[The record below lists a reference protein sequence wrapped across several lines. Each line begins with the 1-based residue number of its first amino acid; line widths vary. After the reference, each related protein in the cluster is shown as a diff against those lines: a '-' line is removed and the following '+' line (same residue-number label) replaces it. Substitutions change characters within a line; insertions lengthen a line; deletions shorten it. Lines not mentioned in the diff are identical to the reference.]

1 MSDISK
7 CNGVGNEGKICPKR
21 EKCYRYTSEGD
32 KFWQSWIEAPY
43 TIDLSNEYL
52 EDGFFCPMFWG
63 MGAQQIFEQLQRIT
77 KGEEK

>member
-32 KFWQSWIEAPY
+32 EFWQSWIEAPY

-52 EDGFFCPMFWG
+52 EGGFFCPMFWG
-63 MGAQQIFEQLQRIT
+63 TGAQQIFEQLQRIT